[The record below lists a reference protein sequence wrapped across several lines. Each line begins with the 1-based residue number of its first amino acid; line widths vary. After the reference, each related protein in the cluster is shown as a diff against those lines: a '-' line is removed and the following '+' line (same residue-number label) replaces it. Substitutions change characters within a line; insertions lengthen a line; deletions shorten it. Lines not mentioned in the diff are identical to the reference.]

1 MLLTTPCAAAT
12 PPSFAAGVNNVA
24 GSMPNPQG
32 NPPSII
38 LVGVHQSAH
47 ECQGAAKAEKHA
59 TSWTY
64 HHCNF
69 PPAGS
74 GNYSCHCYARTDSVW
89 HPKKQAL
96 VDSGCIRISPP
107 PQPPPPPPPPP
118 FKCNSGYD
126 CQLNGKCNTTSQ
138 RCECDAAWTGDMC
151 EQLNLLPAKPD
162 AGLQDQLYVHVQQST
177 APHSTAPHRT
187 AQRSAAQ
194 LFAAQHSSSQ
204 VSTCDGVSSFPSS
217 Y

>member
-1 MLLTTPCAAAT
+1 MQFSWAAILLLTTPCATAT

-126 CQLNGKCNTTSQ
+126 CQLNGKCNTASQ

-187 AQRSAAQ
+187 AQRSTALHSAAQ
-194 LFAAQHSSSQ
+194 LFA
-204 VSTCDGVSSFPSS
+204 GVNV
-217 Y
+217 